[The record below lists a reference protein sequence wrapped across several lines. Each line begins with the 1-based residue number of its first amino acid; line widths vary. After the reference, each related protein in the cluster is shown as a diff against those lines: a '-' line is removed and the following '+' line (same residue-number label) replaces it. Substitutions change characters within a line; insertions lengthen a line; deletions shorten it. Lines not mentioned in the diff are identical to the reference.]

1 MSGSCSAG
9 CWQPFNAGLLKGYDG
24 SEGDFPKRLSEELN
38 LPVPLMET
46 AVSVVKRAAYGNR
59 ELTAE
64 ETAAVQMS
72 YQKVIRALGKRL
84 PWYKKLWF
92 RYILIYDENSFHLN
106 EDQPSS

>member
-1 MSGSCSAG
+1 
-9 CWQPFNAGLLKGYDG
+9 
-24 SEGDFPKRLSEELN
+24 
-38 LPVPLMET
+38 MET

-92 RYILIYDENSFHLN
+92 RYILIYDENRFHLN
-106 EDQPSS
+106 EDQQSS